1 MRDLLLQLP
10 LLAARPG
17 ETIQYEEADA
27 FLLAQIAENAEV
39 AMNTIHLGLSAVGQI
54 LARAAPEVETG
65 EISGDA
71 TEALGWLLA
80 ELGDFAATAFCL
92 SAACRR
98 HTADFAPPAPRT
110 IASARPRTE
119 PEHSS
124 PVQRQRQQ
132 AATVPL
138 VQSRLTSE
146 KSTLP
151 LTTPP

>member
-1 MRDLLLQLP
+1 MADKADQSAGDRTENNGHESQKCISRVNGCIGDSTWNSH
-10 LLAARPG
+10 

-27 FLLAQIAENAEV
+27 FLLVQIAENAEV
-39 AMNTIHLGLSAVGQI
+39 AMNTIHLGLSAVGHI

-110 IASARPRTE
+110 IASARP
-119 PEHSS
+119 
-124 PVQRQRQQ
+124 
-132 AATVPL
+132 
-138 VQSRLTSE
+138 
-146 KSTLP
+146 
-151 LTTPP
+151 

>member
-10 LLAARPG
+10 LLTARPG

-27 FLLAQIAENAEV
+27 FLLVQIAENAEV

-110 IASARPRTE
+110 IASARP
-119 PEHSS
+119 
-124 PVQRQRQQ
+124 
-132 AATVPL
+132 
-138 VQSRLTSE
+138 
-146 KSTLP
+146 
-151 LTTPP
+151 

>member
-1 MRDLLLQLP
+1 MQRNTEHFHSGGSERPMRDLLLQLP
-10 LLAARPG
+10 LLTASPG
-17 ETIQYEEADA
+17 EAIQYEEADA
-27 FLLAQIAENAEV
+27 FLLIQIAENAEV

-98 HTADFAPPAPRT
+98 HTADFAPPTPRA
-110 IASARPRTE
+110 IASVRP
-119 PEHSS
+119 
-124 PVQRQRQQ
+124 
-132 AATVPL
+132 
-138 VQSRLTSE
+138 
-146 KSTLP
+146 
-151 LTTPP
+151 

>member
-1 MRDLLLQLP
+1 MQQRTDHLHAGGTERPMRDLLLQLP
-10 LLAARPG
+10 LLTAHPG
-17 ETIQYEEADA
+17 EAIQYEKADA
-27 FLLAQIAENAEV
+27 FLLVQIAENAEV

-110 IASARPRTE
+110 IASA
-119 PEHSS
+119 
-124 PVQRQRQQ
+124 
-132 AATVPL
+132 
-138 VQSRLTSE
+138 
-146 KSTLP
+146 LP
-151 LTTPP
+151 

>member
-1 MRDLLLQLP
+1 MRHRTEHFHSGGTERPMRDLLLQLP

-27 FLLAQIAENAEV
+27 FLLVQIAENAEV

-110 IASARPRTE
+110 IASTRP
-119 PEHSS
+119 
-124 PVQRQRQQ
+124 
-132 AATVPL
+132 
-138 VQSRLTSE
+138 
-146 KSTLP
+146 
-151 LTTPP
+151 